1 MVFYVV
7 PVIEKGEV
15 VNRPIVARS
24 SPRVLEISMHIAK
37 PEPEHD
43 SRQIHRQ
50 KEERGQQH
58 ENSPQAGDDHCLG
71 DYCRSPSNAGGQT
84 SMVRKMPIP
93 PDALWDSEQRREVES
108 VCPIGTAGSEERQV
122 QEVMRDRVRVPPDS
136 DGDQWDRWRQH
147 QRNAM
152 QQRQRHKVSI
162 LV

>member
-1 MVFYVV
+1 
-7 PVIEKGEV
+7 
-15 VNRPIVARS
+15 
-24 SPRVLEISMHIAK
+24 
-37 PEPEHD
+37 
-43 SRQIHRQ
+43 
-50 KEERGQQH
+50 
-58 ENSPQAGDDHCLG
+58 
-71 DYCRSPSNAGGQT
+71 
-84 SMVRKMPIP
+84 MVRKMPIP

>member
-1 MVFYVV
+1 MVFRVV

-15 VNRPIVARS
+15 VDRPIVARCS
-24 SPRVLEISMHIAK
+24 SRVLEIPVHMAK

-43 SRQIHRQ
+43 SWQIHRQ
-50 KEERGQQH
+50 KEERRQQH
-58 ENSPQAGDDHCLG
+58 EDSPETGDDHCLG
-71 DYCRSPSNAGGQT
+71 DYCRRPSNAGGHA

-93 PDALWDSEQRREVES
+93 PDTLRDSEQRREVES
-108 VCPIGTAGSEERQV
+108 ICPIGTAGSEERQV

-136 DGDQWDRWRQH
+136 DGYKRDRWRQH

-162 LV
+162 PV